1 MKFETVAE
9 YKKEIARV
17 QAAINSTCSE
27 FIRRDY
33 GKYMK
38 KLKKEMRRLYKK

>member
-1 MKFETVAE
+1 MRFDAVAE

-17 QAAINSTCSE
+17 QAAIDSTCSE

-38 KLKKEMRRLYKK
+38 KLKKEMRRLSK

>member
-17 QAAINSTCSE
+17 QAAIYSTCSE
-27 FIRRDY
+27 FLRRDY

-38 KLKKEMRRLYKK
+38 KLKKEMRRLSK

>member
-1 MKFETVAE
+1 MKFDTVAE

-17 QAAINSTCSE
+17 QAAIDSTCIE

-38 KLKKEMRRLYKK
+38 KLRKEMRRLRK

>member
-1 MKFETVAE
+1 MRFETVEE

-17 QAAINSTCSE
+17 QAAIDSTWSE
-27 FIRRDY
+27 FLRRDY

-38 KLKKEMRRLYKK
+38 KLKKEIRRLGK

>member
-1 MKFETVAE
+1 MKFDTVAE

-17 QAAINSTCSE
+17 QAAIDSTCSD
-27 FIRRDY
+27 FLRRDY

-38 KLKKEMRRLYKK
+38 KLKKEMRRASK

>member
-1 MKFETVAE
+1 MKFENVAE

-17 QAAINSTCSE
+17 QSAIDSTCSE
-27 FIRRDY
+27 FLRRDY

-38 KLKKEMRRLYKK
+38 KLKKEMRRLRK

>member
-17 QAAINSTCSE
+17 QAAIDSTCSE
-27 FIRRDY
+27 FLRRDY
-33 GKYMK
+33 EKYMK
-38 KLKKEMRRLYKK
+38 KLKKEMRRLSK

>member
-17 QAAINSTCSE
+17 QTAIDSACSE

-38 KLKKEMRRLYKK
+38 KLKKEMRRLSK